1 MGCVIVGLVSFIVLI
16 TVCAGSGWQVLQ
28 RSSYVFPLYIST
40 YKGVYIYFNL
50 TFLTFLHTKEFICI
64 STLHFYIQRSSYKF
78 QTLHSLHFYIQ
89 RSSYVFPLYIQR
101 SSYVFRLFL
110 KPSPGRVVS
119 LPPARQNKEIFFCPS
134 YRSQRLSGYLQKKVW
149 TMNAAPPHGG

>member
-1 MGCVIVGLVSFIVLI
+1 MLLLLLRLLLLLLLLLLLQSRYLLHHCGVCYCRFGFIHRIDHRMCRKWV
-16 TVCAGSGWQVLQ
+16 A
-28 RSSYVFPLYIST
+28 SS
-40 YKGVYIYFNL
+40 
-50 TFLTFLHTKEFICI
+50 TKEFICI

-149 TMNAAPPHGG
+149 TMTAAPPHGG